1 MESWTNPGMLCGYAP
16 CVVKRVQTACKVVT
30 IMLSRSTQTPFTVMH
45 REYMLPALLN
55 RKSKLS
61 IRLGF
66 TDLARTIYCQR
77 SQLMSC
83 QIEQCSG
90 GCNGADHWC
99 KTHPFCRLKKDL
111 SCDICAVV
119 EGLNEV
125 RASINEVRASL
136 NQPKVASWRLAV
148 GRVLRVITLAVDGH

>member
-30 IMLSRSTQTPFTVMH
+30 IMLSRSTQTPFAVMH

-66 TDLARTIYCQR
+66 TDLARTPAENPMTRII
-77 SQLMSC
+77 L
-83 QIEQCSG
+83 
-90 GCNGADHWC
+90 
-99 KTHPFCRLKKDL
+99 PPPL
-111 SCDICAVV
+111 VV
-119 EGLNEV
+119 ELPERSPIGCGYCYKHDRIDDCAHRFPHCRTCRCSDCRPMEWKQRRCGEDV
-125 RASINEVRASL
+125 IAE
-136 NQPKVASWRLAV
+136 
-148 GRVLRVITLAVDGH
+148 RVIRFDG

>member
-66 TDLARTIYCQR
+66 TDLARTIYCRR
-77 SQLMSC
+77 SQRTSC

-90 GCNGADHWC
+90 GCNGTDHWW
-99 KTHPFCRLKKDL
+99 LKKDL

-125 RASINEVRASL
+125 RASLNEVRASL
-136 NQPKVASWRLAV
+136 NRPKVASWRLAV